1 MKEVIGLRIKGKIKE
16 GVKEKEIVINV
27 KKMMRKKGVVGKLV
41 ELLGEGIEKMQI
53 EESEKIGNMGK
64 EYGEK

>member
-1 MKEVIGLRIKGKIKE
+1 MIMKEVIGLRIKGKIKE

-41 ELLGEGIEKMQI
+41 ELLGEGIEKM
-53 EESEKIGNMGK
+53 
-64 EYGEK
+64 